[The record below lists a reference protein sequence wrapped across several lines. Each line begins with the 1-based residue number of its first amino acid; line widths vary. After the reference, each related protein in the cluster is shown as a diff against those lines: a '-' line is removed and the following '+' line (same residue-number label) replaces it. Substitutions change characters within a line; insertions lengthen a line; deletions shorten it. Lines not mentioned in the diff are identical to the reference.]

1 MKHLHGHHKL
11 GRDSA
16 HRRAMLGNLSTALIT
31 HERIETTLARAKALR
46 SVVDR
51 CVTWG
56 KRGTLAARRRA
67 AAFLHSREV
76 VSKLFDDVAPRF
88 KERQGGYTRI
98 MRRGLRAG
106 DGAQMAII
114 EFVDFKW
121 EEPQEETKKSDS

>member
-1 MKHLHGHHKL
+1 MKHLHGHRKL
-11 GRDSA
+11 GRDTA

-31 HERIETTLARAKALR
+31 HERIETTLPRAKALR
-46 SVVDR
+46 SVVER
-51 CVTWG
+51 CITWG

-67 AAFLHSREV
+67 AALLHEREA
-76 VSKLFDDVAPRF
+76 VSKLCDDLAPRF

-98 MRRGLRAG
+98 LRSGLRPG

-121 EEPQEETKKSDS
+121 EEQQGDDDNA